1 MSSNL
6 TNNRSVID
14 THSLSNSTPKYE
26 HDIEAQILYIHQ
38 NNITKSITPD
48 QYFYKYYFSKMPPTL
63 KRQTHSRCENC
74 NSTREMYGTNYKC
87 WNCEYIQ
94 QNHC

>member
-26 HDIEAQILYIHQ
+26 HDIEAQI
-38 NNITKSITPD
+38 
-48 QYFYKYYFSKMPPTL
+48 PPTL